1 MIMINIII
9 VEDHTL
15 FREGLKSLLSNNN
28 HYTVV
33 AEYPN
38 GKAFI
43 DNLFDIEADLVL
55 IDINMPVMNG
65 IEATTEAKIKKPE
78 LKFIALSMYSDQ
90 KYYYEMIKAGV
101 SGFVLKEATTDELD
115 KAIHDVMNNESFFSP
130 KLLQQV
136 ILHIPELEVKQKIIN
151 KLEITERELDV
162 LSLICKGM
170 TNNEISEQLFL
181 SPKTVE
187 THKTRLLKKTTTKNS
202 TSLILFALKNK
213 IIEI

>member
-1 MIMINIII
+1 M
-9 VEDHTL
+9 
-15 FREGLKSLLSNNN
+15 
-28 HYTVV
+28 V
-33 AEYPN
+33 AEFHN

-43 DNLFDIEADLVL
+43 DNLFDIEIDLVL

-65 IEATTEAKIKKPE
+65 IEATIEAKIKKPE

-90 KYYYEMIKAGV
+90 KYYYEMIKAGA

-136 ILHIPELEVKQKIIN
+136 ILHIPEMEVKQKIIN

-162 LSLICKGM
+162 LK
-170 TNNEISEQLFL
+170 
-181 SPKTVE
+181 
-187 THKTRLLKKTTTKNS
+187 
-202 TSLILFALKNK
+202 
-213 IIEI
+213 

>member
-1 MIMINIII
+1 LIMINIII

-38 GKAFI
+38 GKTFI

>member
-1 MIMINIII
+1 MINIII

-38 GKAFI
+38 GKTFI

>member
-38 GKAFI
+38 GKTFI

>member
-1 MIMINIII
+1 MINIAI

-28 HYTVV
+28 QYTVV

-90 KYYYEMIKAGV
+90 KYYYEMIKAGA

-115 KAIHDVMNNESFFSP
+115 KAIQDVMNNECFFSA

-136 ILHIPELEVKQKIIN
+136 ILHIPEMEVKQKIIN
-151 KLEITERELDV
+151 KLEITERELEV